1 MIIGQINKRCSDIG
15 NCHEASCSKE
25 NNVSSCSEL
34 SRSAAPSGDSIVL
47 PINAKHLPVGI
58 PVEVSVPI
66 AEEHTSCLDE
76 ISAPMSEGKNRNS
89 MDEMEQKIRLKQLE
103 LDLMREENRHKEK
116 MYELELKKLQ
126 LTEKTS

>member
-1 MIIGQINKRCSDIG
+1 M
-15 NCHEASCSKE
+15 
-25 NNVSSCSEL
+25 